1 MLKKSLLGLSVLAVS
16 ALSGCGSLTGFSN
29 AGTDFSCSDVSG
41 QPSCRNISEVYT
53 GGNKEQT
60 LTADTATNF
69 ISDQSSAEGLQPFFE
84 SNREALAN
92 APSGPGKIISATEA
106 LAKEE
111 SLLNSKNNTVS
122 KNPQFAVIAPATPWR
137 KPETIF
143 RVWMAPFTDADGD
156 LHDQRYMYVKVIEAG
171 WTQPTIGELA
181 KPRSPYRPV
190 HPLSDNS
197 EKPVE
202 TPKKTNLLNVLQNQ
216 KS

>member
-1 MLKKSLLGLSVLAVS
+1 MLRKSLLGLSAV
-16 ALSGCGSLTGFSN
+16 AVTTLSGCGSLTGFSN

-41 QPSCRNISEVYT
+41 QPSCRNISEVYA

-60 LTADTATNF
+60 LTADNTTTF
-69 ISDQSSAEGLQPFFE
+69 ISDQPSDEGLQPFFE

-92 APSGPGKIISATEA
+92 TPSDPGKDTSAAET

-111 SLLNSKNNTVS
+111 ALLNSKNAVS
-122 KNPQFAVIAPATPWR
+122 KKSQFAVIAPATPWR

-143 RVWMAPFTDADGD
+143 RVWMAPFTDTDGD

-171 WTQPTIGELA
+171 WAQPTIGELA

-197 EKPVE
+197 EKPAE
-202 TPKKTNLLNVLQNQ
+202 APKKNNLLNVLQNQ